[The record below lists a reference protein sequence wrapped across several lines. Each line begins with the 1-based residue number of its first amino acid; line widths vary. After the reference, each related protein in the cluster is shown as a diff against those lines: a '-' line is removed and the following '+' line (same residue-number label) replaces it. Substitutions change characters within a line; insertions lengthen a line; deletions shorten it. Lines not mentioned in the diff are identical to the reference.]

1 VKGNRLFCFFDEEGP
16 MMSVLKKVPMSAMA
30 LLFAVA
36 LAPPAKA
43 TIAVTDQSVVGG
55 VFTYMISEDSAGR
68 ISGLGVAP
76 SGPTTSFGA
85 AGATVDDYFTIYD
98 FAGFTGIHVDPAG
111 WSFVSQLVGPTDSIE
126 SPIDSATISNVT
138 WYKTGSNSGPGPFSV
153 SGFSATSFLT
163 GQNVNGFWSSED
175 TQNGGGGD
183 GNTNAGVGH
192 VVTPVA
198 SIVGTVPEP
207 ASLFLLGSG
216 LIGLGATVRRR
227 RSQRKGR

>member
-1 VKGNRLFCFFDEEGP
+1 MTHDQAAGRRLDDHATKEHSEGTR
-16 MMSVLKKVPMSAMA
+16 LGEAA
-30 LLFAVA
+30 CA
-36 LAPPAKA
+36 AKA

-111 WSFVSQLVGPTDSIE
+111 WSFVSQNLGPTDSIE

-138 WYKTGSNSGPGPFSV
+138 WYKTGSNSGAGPFSV
-153 SGFSATSFLT
+153 SGFSATSSLT

-175 TQNGGGGD
+175 TQNGGGND
-183 GNTNAGVGH
+183 GNTNAAVGH
-192 VVTPVA
+192 VVTPA
-198 SIVGTVPEP
+198 SAVPEP

-227 RSQRKGR
+227 RAQRK